1 MNAENKKRYL
11 RVYLFNNVVSSLK
24 IGILGSALVFIF
36 VENVSP
42 ILMTANGSIAQIGGM
57 VMSLLTRRYVG
68 KLRRCPNL
76 AYVTSHIVT
85 ILDTAAVASLYFY
98 REFAPFVLVYLGL
111 ELILLTPRFAF
122 RSSLINTMLGGN
134 KHLSAFRVRYMSQ
147 QNILRNLMAM
157 LGGAVNIAVFY
168 FFDKSTAVDIT
179 VLAFAALILCDGI
192 VDAIEHYTV
201 KKTGIYKI
209 NE

>member
-1 MNAENKKRYL
+1 
-11 RVYLFNNVVSSLK
+11 
-24 IGILGSALVFIF
+24 
-36 VENVSP
+36 
-42 ILMTANGSIAQIGGM
+42 
-57 VMSLLTRRYVG
+57 
-68 KLRRCPNL
+68 
-76 AYVTSHIVT
+76 
-85 ILDTAAVASLYFY
+85 
-98 REFAPFVLVYLGL
+98 
-111 ELILLTPRFAF
+111 
-122 RSSLINTMLGGN
+122 
-134 KHLSAFRVRYMSQ
+134 
-147 QNILRNLMAM
+147 MAM